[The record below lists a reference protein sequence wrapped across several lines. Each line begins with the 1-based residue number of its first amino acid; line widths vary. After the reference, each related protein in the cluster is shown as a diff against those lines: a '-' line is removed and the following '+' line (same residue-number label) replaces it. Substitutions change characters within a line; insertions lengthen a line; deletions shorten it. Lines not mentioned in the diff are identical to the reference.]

1 MVDKDLVKKDSRYY
15 ESFLRRVLNKILVLL
30 LKIISFLP
38 FPVLYLISDCMYVVL
53 RYVVRYRK
61 KVIFENLSY
70 AFPEKTEEEI
80 KAITG
85 KFYRHFCDFSLETV
99 KLHSMTVADMEKRVK
114 IKGLEIGNAIADEG
128 KSMITLGF
136 HYSNW
141 EWGSYL
147 QAKSKHKLLMVYS
160 PLRGNSAMEHFILH
174 SREKWGGES
183 IPIHKIAR
191 ALLEYMKNNI
201 PSTLWLASDQ
211 TPPADSP
218 FWTYFLNREAPFFI
232 GPEKIA
238 IKTNQPIVFVYMK
251 KTGRGHYEA
260 NVELLIKEPG
270 KLQHKDILL
279 AYIRKMEEIIH
290 EAPELYLWSHRRW
303 KHKRPENI
311 ELTL

>member
-15 ESFLRRVLNKILVLL
+15 ESFLRRVLNEILVLFL
-30 LKIISFLP
+30 RMISLLP
-38 FPVLYLISDCMYVVL
+38 FSVLYLISDFMYFIL
-53 RYVVRYRK
+53 RYVVKYRK

-70 AFPEKTEEEI
+70 AFPEKSEEEI
-80 KAITG
+80 KIIAN
-85 KFYRHFCDFSLETV
+85 KFYRHFCDFSLETI
-99 KLHSMTVADMEKRVK
+99 KLHNMNIADMEKRVK
-114 IKGLEIGNAIADEG
+114 IKGIETGNAIADEG

-147 QAKSKHKLLMVYS
+147 QAKSKHQLQMVYS
-160 PLRGNSAMEHFILH
+160 PLRGNSAMEHFMLY
-174 SREKWGGES
+174 SREKWGGQS

-191 ALLEYMKNNI
+191 ALLEYMKSKKPN
-201 PSTLWLASDQ
+201 TLWLASDQ

-218 FWTYFLNREAPFFI
+218 FWTYFLNREAPFFM

-260 NVELLIKEPG
+260 NLELLIREPA

-279 AYIRKMEEIIH
+279 TYIKRMEEIIH
-290 EAPELYLWSHRRW
+290 ETPEYYLWSHRRW
-303 KHKRPENI
+303 KHKRPEGI